1 MNTGAFSV
9 PAARTSE
16 WVVADEMIGDEGEGE
31 RKSGMH
37 PTLGFLMQGD
47 DLCDALLQLCHDYVP
62 STRIWSIAPRPRR
75 RH

>member
-1 MNTGAFSV
+1 MNTGAFNV
-9 PAARTSE
+9 QAARTPE
-16 WVVADEMIGDEGEGE
+16 WLVADEMIVEEGDDE
-31 RKSGMH
+31 RESGVH
-37 PTLGFLMQGD
+37 PTLRCLMQGD